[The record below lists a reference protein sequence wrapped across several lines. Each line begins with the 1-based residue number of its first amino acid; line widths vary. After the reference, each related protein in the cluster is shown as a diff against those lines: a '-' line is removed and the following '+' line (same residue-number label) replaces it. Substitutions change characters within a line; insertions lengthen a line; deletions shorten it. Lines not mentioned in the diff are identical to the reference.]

1 MSVALQA
8 CLKGSAF
15 FKISDKGLDLS
26 LCQIKQFHKV
36 AHQNHIVSYR
46 FEVDIGQANF
56 LLEATPHGPGRIDIT
71 ESRIKYNGIVG
82 EVNYNCFF
90 TIIFTPSLFVIDT
103 LYEKLIY
110 YI

>member
-46 FEVDIGQANF
+46 FEVDIGQADF
-56 LLEATPHGPGRIDIT
+56 LLEATPHGQGRIDIT
-71 ESRIKYNGIVG
+71 EPRIKYNGIV
-82 EVNYNCFF
+82 V
-90 TIIFTPSLFVIDT
+90 
-103 LYEKLIY
+103 K
-110 YI
+110 